1 MITRILASSF
11 ALMMVFSM
19 PAMAAN
25 AAAQAPDG
33 SWITLSGEVAE
44 AEAPDSFVLDYGGGT
59 VRVELDNWSPTQY
72 PPDLRQGD
80 KVKVR
85 GRVDNDTYDSAK
97 IEAKSVYVE
106 NLGIEF
112 YGSSGDEEAMTSVD
126 LSPHDP
132 IKTGEFSISGHVESI
147 DGPVFTI
154 DTGERELTVDTS
166 TLEFDPLDRPGLRN
180 LTLKTGDYVTVT
192 GKARSSL
199 FELRKIVA
207 DSIIIRATSP
217 LGEDRIG
224 GDTPID
230 PGAPVTLPKP
240 VL

>member
-1 MITRILASSF
+1 MMTRILASSF
-11 ALMMVFSM
+11 AFLMFFSM
-19 PAMAAN
+19 PAMAVN
-25 AAAQAPDG
+25 AAGQAPDG

-72 PPDLRQGD
+72 PADVRSGD

-85 GRVDNDTYDSAK
+85 GRVDSDTYDSAK

-112 YGSSGDEEAMTSVD
+112 YGSAGDEESMVSVD
-126 LSPHDP
+126 LSPHEV
-132 IKTGEFSISGHVESI
+132 IETGEFSISGQVESI

-166 TLEFDPLDRPGLRN
+166 ALEFDPLDRPGLRN
-180 LTLKTGDYVTVT
+180 LTLKTGDFVTVT

-199 FELRKIVA
+199 FELQKIVA
-207 DSIIIRATSP
+207 DSVIIRATSP
-217 LGEDRIG
+217 LGDNRTS
-224 GDTPID
+224 GDSPID
-230 PGAPVTLPKP
+230 PGAPVTMPKP